1 MHKVTIKNSA
11 KNSDHSF
18 DVRPSQTVLQA
29 AIDAGINLPYG
40 CRNGACGSCKAK
52 LVSGKVMHN
61 DYQGSA
67 MSDAEL
73 AAGNTLLCCAMAL
86 EDLVIECREVGGL
99 AGIKPRILPARV
111 AKKELLCH
119 DVILLH
125 LQLPASERLQFLA
138 GQYIEFILKDGKRRA
153 FSIANAPHDNDF
165 LQLHIRV
172 IKGGVFSEYV
182 ANELQEKAILRL
194 EAPFGNFFLR
204 EQSEKPCIFV
214 AGGTGFAPVKGII
227 EHMLHNN
234 IQRDIILYRGARQL
248 QDLYMHELCEKWA
261 EMLPNVT
268 YIPVLSGAA
277 ESDHWAGRTGYV
289 HQAVLD
295 DAISQNRNLSDFQ
308 AYVCGAPAMCESA
321 HTSFVAQGLNADEF
335 FSDAFTFASPA
346 LVPVINPA

>member
-1 MHKVTIKNSA
+1 MSYKVTIQNSG
-11 KNSDHSF
+11 HSF

-29 AIDAGINLPYG
+29 AIEAGINLPYG

-52 LVSGKVMHN
+52 LISGKVSHG
-61 DYQGSA
+61 DYQSSA

-73 AAGNTLLCCAMAL
+73 ATGNTLLCCAMAQ

-99 AGIKPRILPARV
+99 AGVKPRILPARV
-111 AKKELLCH
+111 AKKEQLSH
-119 DVILLH
+119 DVIALH

-204 EQSEKPCIFV
+204 ENSDKPIVFV

-227 EHMLHNN
+227 EHMLHSN
-234 IQRDIILYRGARQL
+234 IKREIILYRGARQL
-248 QDLYMHELCEKWA
+248 QDLYMHDLCEKWA
-261 EMLPNVT
+261 EFAPNIK
-268 YIPVLSGAA
+268 YIPVLSEPA
-277 ESDHWAGRTGYV
+277 ETDDWQGRTGLV
-289 HQAVLD
+289 HQAVLND
-295 DAISQNRNLSDFQ
+295 VKDLSGFQ
-308 AYVCGAPAMCESA
+308 AYVCGAPGMCEVA
-321 HTSFVAQGLNADEF
+321 HTSLVQQGLNVDEF
-335 FSDAFTFASPA
+335 FSDAFTFAKPV
-346 LVPVINPA
+346 LV